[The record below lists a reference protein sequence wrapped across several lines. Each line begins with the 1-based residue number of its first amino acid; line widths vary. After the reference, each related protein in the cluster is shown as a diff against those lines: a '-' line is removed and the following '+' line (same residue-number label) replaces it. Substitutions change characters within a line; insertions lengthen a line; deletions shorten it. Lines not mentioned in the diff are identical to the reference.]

1 MVKGSI
7 KQSLMSALTTQYV
20 IKFLNQH
27 EIRIKSQKIV
37 PMYVNILDWLVDQ
50 NSITL
55 LGWFVGN
62 IFKIRKLLDR
72 DIDKKFIGYF
82 QNLFRFHFC

>member
-1 MVKGSI
+1 
-7 KQSLMSALTTQYV
+7 
-20 IKFLNQH
+20 
-27 EIRIKSQKIV
+27 
-37 PMYVNILDWLVDQ
+37 MYVNILDWLVDQ

-72 DIDKKFIGYF
+72 DIDKKFIGLFKNLLRFYF
-82 QNLFRFHFC
+82 C